1 MSGIKRALRPIRMR
15 IRLIRMVQGMA
26 WGSAAGAGVCL
37 AVMAASFFLPLRWKL
52 PLCGLALAAG
62 LLLGGLINALRPVR
76 AGTAARLGDAHGL
89 QERIQTA
96 LAVKDDSP
104 MAQMQKTDT
113 LQALRGFDP
122 RAVPLPS
129 TGRTWL
135 AAGIAVLLCGG
146 LLLIPNPQNKVIEQA
161 AAFEEQMEKATR
173 QAEEMA
179 WREDPALT
187 KKERQEARKLMSEL
201 SRELR
206 EAREPMDAMLAV
218 SNAEKRL
225 EALRDT
231 MAGEALARMNSALQS
246 NGLETLAQA
255 MESGDAE
262 AMHAA
267 LENTDA
273 KAVENAANALSGE
286 MQELLNA
293 ISQALQNGD
302 LTAAVGMLSQMPSAA
317 QMSAASQ
324 LSSLSQMLS
333 GMRGNGAASLA
344 LGNGGLGLA
353 GSGAGTGTTNE
364 DQTADKEETPGVRGN
379 RNPYYRESE
388 YESIYDPTRLDAG
401 QMDLSAQSQRQEG
414 DSVQVQLGPG
424 AGALQGNIPYNEVAL
439 EYAQAA
445 AQAADSQ
452 NLSMQ
457 ERQWVND
464 YFTAL
469 TEE

>member
-1 MSGIKRALRPIRMR
+1 MSEIKRALRPIRMR

-52 PLCGLALAAG
+52 HLCGLVLAAG
-62 LLLGGLINALRPVR
+62 FLLGGLISALRPVR
-76 AGTAARLGDAHGL
+76 AGTAARLGDHHGL

-96 LAVKDDSP
+96 LALKDDSP
-104 MAQMQKTDT
+104 MAQMQKADT
-113 LQALRGFDP
+113 LRALRGFDP
-122 RAVPLPS
+122 RVLPLPS

-146 LLLIPNPQNKVIEQA
+146 MLLMPNPQNKVIQQA
-161 AAFEEQMEKATR
+161 AAFEEQMEKAAQ

-179 WREDPALT
+179 QRADPALT

-231 MAGEALARMNSALQS
+231 MAGEAMAQMNSALQS
-246 NGLETLAQA
+246 NGLEALAQA
-255 MESGDAE
+255 MESGNAE
-262 AMHAA
+262 TMHTA

-293 ISQALQNGD
+293 VSQALQNGD
-302 LTAAVGMLSQMPSAA
+302 LTAAVGMLSQLSSAA

-324 LSSLSQMLS
+324 LSSFSQMLS
-333 GMRGNGAASLA
+333 GMRGNGATSL
-344 LGNGGLGLA
+344 GMGQMGMGQA
-353 GSGAGTGTTNE
+353 GSGAGKGSTNE
-364 DQTADKEETPGVRGN
+364 DQTTDMEDAPGLRGSN
-379 RNPYYRESE
+379 RPRYRESE
-388 YESIYDPTRLDAG
+388 YESIYDPTRLEAE
-401 QMDLSAQSQRQEG
+401 QTDLSAENPRG
-414 DSVQVQLGPG
+414 DGKSLQVQLGPG
-424 AGALQGNIPYNEVAL
+424 AGTLQGNIPYNEVAL

-469 TEE
+469 TGE